1 MNITTTNYN
10 VLIPKK
16 VSFKLNNTNS
26 NMTTMPQDEF
36 VTKTNYQ
43 EKKKK
48 TNTWKNIIVGLSII
62 VLITDVIIE
71 RKLRIEE
78 KAQKKEK
85 ELLEESIKKL
95 KEEAKKLEEQIQK
108 KRDEIS
114 NLKNENN
121 STTTNSPKTKPPR
134 IDLDNP

>member
-1 MNITTTNYN
+1 MNITTTNSN

-16 VSFKLNNTNS
+16 VSFKLNTTTS
-26 NMTTMPQDEF
+26 NITTIQQDEF
-36 VTKTNYQ
+36 VTKNNYQ
-43 EKKKK
+43 AKKKK
-48 TNTWKNIIVGLSII
+48 TNVWKNIIVGLSII
-62 VLITDVIIE
+62 VLITDIIIE

-95 KEEAKKLEEQIQK
+95 KEESKKMEEQIQK

-114 NLKNENN
+114 SLKNKNN
-121 STTTNSPKTKPPR
+121 PTTTNSPKTKPPK
-134 IDLDNP
+134 IDVDNP